1 MANPDLPEEILLEI
15 FSLLPAKSVGKC
27 RCLSKSWRTLLSTPQ
42 FVKSHLDRRNTVH
55 QRQSLLI
62 SHSIT
67 LQSID
72 AVRNNGVVVPRR
84 IELPH
89 GWRIGVA
96 GSCDGL
102 VLVLNHKNEIF
113 LLNPVTLDRARVPDS
128 YKTRYY
134 GCKYGFGYDASCDDY
149 KIVETCSYIGR
160 RASYTFVDVYY
171 VKRRLW
177 KKVEHSRYVHYPCAV
192 TPGAFLNGAIHY
204 LACQRDHESGVLY
217 NVIVAFD
224 LEHDV
229 FDEMPLPSG
238 YSVGRLVFDKLVVF
252 EGCLCVVD
260 SRRNVEIDVWVMK
273 EYGLAESWAKCSFRV
288 GFYWDNLKPLC
299 CVNNGE
305 DVLVSTSEKLRLYN
319 LKERA
324 LRDVVVDGGAVVL
337 REAIVF
343 VGSIVSPFF
352 DT

>member
-1 MANPDLPEEILLEI
+1 MANSDLPEEILLPI
-15 FSLLPAKSVGKC
+15 FSLLPAQSIGKC

-42 FVKSHLDRRNTVH
+42 FVKSHLNWNAVH
-55 QRQSLLI
+55 QKQ
-62 SHSIT
+62 
-67 LQSID
+67 
-72 AVRNNGVVVPRR
+72 
-84 IELPH
+84 
-89 GWRIGVA
+89 IGVA

-102 VLVLNHKNEIF
+102 VLLLNHKNEIF
-113 LLNPVTLDRARVPDS
+113 LLNPVTLQWARVPDS

-149 KIVETCSYIGR
+149 KICRNKLGYRPKHIGPQPQQ
-160 RASYTFVDVYY
+160 SCTFADVYY
-171 VKRRLW
+171 VKRHLW

-204 LACQRDHESGVLY
+204 LTGEREHKLGVRY
-217 NVIVAFD
+217 NIIAAFD

-238 YSVGRLVFDKLVVF
+238 YNVGRFGFDKLVVF

-260 SRRNVEIDVWVMK
+260 SRETWRSMF
-273 EYGLAESWAKCSFRV
+273 GFRV
-288 GFYWDNLKPLC
+288 GFYWNNLKPLC
-299 CVNNGE
+299 CINNGE
-305 DVLVSTSEKLRLYN
+305 DVLVSTSQKLRLYN

-324 LRDVVVDGGAVVL
+324 LRDVVVDGGTVVL

-343 VGSIVSPFF
+343 VGSIVSPFI

>member
-1 MANPDLPEEILLEI
+1 MANSDLPEEILLQI
-15 FSLLPAKSVGKC
+15 FSLLPAQSIGKC
-27 RCLSKSWRTLLSTPQ
+27 RCLSKSWRTLLSTP
-42 FVKSHLDRRNTVH
+42 HTPET
-55 QRQSLLI
+55 SLLI
-62 SHSIT
+62 SHSSPAA

-72 AVRNNGVVVPRR
+72 AVRNNGVVVPRL
-84 IELPH
+84 IELLH

-102 VLVLNHKNEIF
+102 VLLLNHKNEIF
-113 LLNPVTLDRARVPDS
+113 LLNPVTLQWARVPDS

-149 KIVETCSYIGR
+149 KICRNVPKHIGPQPQQ
-160 RASYTFVDVYY
+160 SCTFADVYY
-171 VKRRLW
+171 VKKHLW

-204 LACQRDHESGVLY
+204 LAGEREHKLGVRY
-217 NVIVAFD
+217 NIIAAFD

-238 YSVGRLVFDKLVVF
+238 YNVGRFGFDKLVVF

-273 EYGLAESWAKCSFRV
+273 EYGLAESWANFRV
-288 GFYWDNLKPLC
+288 GFYWNNLKPLC
-299 CVNNGE
+299 CINNGE
-305 DVLVSTSEKLRLYN
+305 DVLVSTSQKLRLYN

-324 LRDVVVDGGAVVL
+324 LRDVVVDGGTVVL

-343 VGSIVSPFF
+343 VGSIVSPFI